1 MCDLPYPTKGKGS
14 EMNNIVSAI
23 RNFVRDEEG
32 QDIIEYGLLAAFIAI
47 VAAVLLVLF
56 KDPIT
61 NIYQRILDYLNAA
74 NANLPNAP

>member
-1 MCDLPYPTKGKGS
+1 MLSTKRGS
-14 EMNNIVSAI
+14 FEMSNIVSVI
-23 RNFVRDEEG
+23 RNFISDEEG

-74 NANLPNAP
+74 NTNLPTAP

>member
-1 MCDLPYPTKGKGS
+1 MS
-14 EMNNIVSAI
+14 NIISAI
-23 RNFVRDEEG
+23 RNFIRDEEG

-74 NANLPNAP
+74 NTALPNAPT

>member
-1 MCDLPYPTKGKGS
+1 
-14 EMNNIVSAI
+14 MNNINIVSAV
-23 RNFVRDEEG
+23 RNFIRDEEG

-56 KDPIT
+56 KNPIQS
-61 NIYQRILDYLNAA
+61 IYQRILDYLNAA

>member
-1 MCDLPYPTKGKGS
+1 MA
-14 EMNNIVSAI
+14 NVISAI
-23 RNFVRDEEG
+23 RNFIRDEEG

-61 NIYQRILDYLNAA
+61 NIYTRILLYLNAA